1 MKSISEIVAEFRNSV
16 FDISDEEVEE
26 IILYSRR
33 KMEVNGITDSEY
45 LPLLFEDEIKN
56 YAFRNAIN
64 AITELRRIGGIE
76 LCVQSV

>member
-26 IILYSRR
+26 IIRYSRR

>member
-1 MKSISEIVAEFRNSV
+1 MTSISEIVAEFRNSV
-16 FDISDEEVEE
+16 FDISDEDVEE
-26 IILYSRR
+26 IIRYSRR

>member
-1 MKSISEIVAEFRNSV
+1 MKSISEIVVEFRNNV

-26 IILYSRR
+26 IIRYSRR

>member
-26 IILYSRR
+26 IIRYSRR

-76 LCVQSV
+76 LCVQPV